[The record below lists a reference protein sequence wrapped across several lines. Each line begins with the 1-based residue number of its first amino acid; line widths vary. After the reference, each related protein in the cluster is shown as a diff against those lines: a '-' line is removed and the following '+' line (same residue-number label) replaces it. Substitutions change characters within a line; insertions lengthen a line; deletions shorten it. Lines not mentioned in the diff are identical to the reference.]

1 MKKLLIQYLAL
12 SFFVFIFSGCIGEEE
27 DVDPN
32 GGNISI
38 GDTLPT
44 LNLTLSDGTVISNS
58 ELNDK
63 VSLII
68 LFSTTCPDCRKQL
81 PIVDQL
87 YNTIKENKDII
98 CFGISR
104 EQGDDIVKKYWNE
117 NKLSLPYSAQ
127 ESRAVYSLFAQSGV
141 PRIYIAN
148 KNRVV
153 QFTSTD
159 NPLASY
165 ELLLNKI
172 EELKAQ

>member
-1 MKKLLIQYLAL
+1 MKKLLIQYLVL
-12 SFFVFIFSGCIGEEE
+12 SFFILIFSGCIGEEE
-27 DVDPN
+27 NIDPN

-81 PIVDQL
+81 PIVEQL
-87 YNTIKENKDII
+87 YNTIEGEKDII

-104 EQGDDIVKKYWNE
+104 EQGENTVKKYWTDNQL
-117 NKLSLPYSAQ
+117 NLPYSAQ
-127 ESRAVYSLFAQSGV
+127 ESRAIYSLFAKSGV
-141 PRIYIAN
+141 PRIYITD

-153 QFTSTD
+153 QFMSTD
-159 NPLASY
+159 SPLASY
-165 ELLLNKI
+165 ELLLSKI
-172 EELKAQ
+172 QELKN